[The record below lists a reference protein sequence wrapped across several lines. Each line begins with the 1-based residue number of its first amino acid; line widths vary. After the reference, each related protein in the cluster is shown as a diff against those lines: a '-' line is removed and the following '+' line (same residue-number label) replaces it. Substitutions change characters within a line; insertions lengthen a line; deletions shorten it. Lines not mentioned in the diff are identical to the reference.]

1 MNPKLIIHFQGQFVY
16 CLRLYYLISRHKMTT
31 FDDQYSYYV
40 DFLQLSQKNTIEYF
54 SEQCQCNVQKWKKS
68 NTMSHSI
75 FIQLTWHFVNLFLN
89 SSWES
94 DFEEEQDQNLFR
106 TTHIIVC
113 IMHMQQ
119 NRVHLCCLVLTNS
132 TLKIQGAAVISRI
145 LLTSRFWKNHCQ
157 YRNKPYISKKPLI
170 SAFIWHLE
178 TACIFKM
185 DF

>member
-119 NRVHLCCLVLTNS
+119 NRVHLCCLVLANS
-132 TLKIQGAAVISRI
+132 TLKIQKNFYQSKWKDKLLSDLKWYKIECFMFISRKKKLKMTF
-145 LLTSRFWKNHCQ
+145 LLKWYQ
-157 YRNKPYISKKPLI
+157 L
-170 SAFIWHLE
+170 
-178 TACIFKM
+178 
-185 DF
+185 